1 MAEKKNYYEI
11 LGVDKKA
18 SADEIKSA
26 YRKLAMKYHPDRN
39 QGNEEA
45 AEKFKEINEA
55 HETLSDEQKRAAY
68 DYELEHP
75 GMGGFGAGGFEGG
88 FGGFGDIFSDIFGG
102 FGGFGGGARSARS
115 EVGEDI
121 QREMVL
127 VLPSRWRT
135 YCTGLSHYC

>member
-1 MAEKKNYYEI
+1 MADGKKNYYDI

-18 SADEIKSA
+18 SESDIKSA

-55 HETLSDEQKRAAY
+55 HETLSDSQKRAAY

-75 GMGGFGAGGFEGG
+75 GMGGFGGGAGAGG
-88 FGGFGDIFSDIFGG
+88 FGGFGDIFSSIFEG
-102 FGGFGGGARSARS
+102 FGGFGGGARAA
-115 EVGEDI
+115 
-121 QREMVL
+121 Q
-127 VLPSRWRT
+127 
-135 YCTGLSHYC
+135 